1 MLIPVRYKQDFIN
14 VTPSEVDFIS
24 ISPVQVVSVAASLI
38 PFFEHD
44 DANRSLMGSNMQRQS
59 VPLILPQKPIVGTG
73 LENQIAIDS
82 GMTLNAQV
90 SGIVNSVTANKII
103 IKDKNG
109 KKLTYKLQK
118 YLRSN
123 QQTCINHRPIVWKG
137 EKIKSGQILTDGPAI
152 TDSELSLGQNVL
164 VGYMPWQGYNFEDA
178 ILISERLVYDD
189 IFTSIHI
196 ERYKIE
202 IDRNSET
209 SEQTTKN
216 IPNLSPSEVKHLN
229 EDGIV
234 TVGTFVKPGDI

>member
-1 MLIPVRYKQDFIN
+1 
-14 VTPSEVDFIS
+14 
-24 ISPVQVVSVAASLI
+24 
-38 PFFEHD
+38 
-44 DANRSLMGSNMQRQS
+44 MGSNMQRQS

-82 GMTLNAQV
+82 GMTLNAQI
-90 SGIVNSVTANKII
+90 SGIVSSVTANKIV
-103 IKDKNG
+103 IKNKTG

-152 TDSELSLGQNVL
+152 MDSELSLGQNVL

-202 IDRNSET
+202 IDKNSEI

-216 IPNLSPSEVKHLN
+216 IPNLSLAEVNHLN
-229 EDGIV
+229 DDGIV
-234 TVGTFVKPGDI
+234 TLGHLLNLVIY

>member
-1 MLIPVRYKQDFIN
+1 
-14 VTPSEVDFIS
+14 
-24 ISPVQVVSVAASLI
+24 
-38 PFFEHD
+38 
-44 DANRSLMGSNMQRQS
+44 MGSNMQRQS

-82 GMTLNAQV
+82 GMTLNAQFCGTV
-90 SGIVNSVTANKII
+90 HSVTANKII
-103 IKDKNG
+103 IKDRAG
-109 KKLTYKLQK
+109 KKLSYKLQK

-137 EKIKSGQILTDGPAI
+137 EIIKSGQMLTDGPAI
-152 TDSELSLGQNVL
+152 TSSELSLGQNIL

-178 ILISERLVYDD
+178 ILISESLVYDD

-216 IPNLSPSEVKHLN
+216 IPNLSLA
-229 EDGIV
+229 
-234 TVGTFVKPGDI
+234 